1 MLWPPK
7 RLPGPSEAPYGAN
20 ETALPWP
27 LRANARPGEF
37 DDRRAEQVAAQ
48 RDGVA
53 PRDIALRADR
63 LEPDET
69 SVGQGVHARIHAAAG
84 IAQANGNFESVEWD

>member
-48 RDGVA
+48 RYSVA
-53 PRDIALRADR
+53 PRDIALRAER
-63 LEPDET
+63 LKPDEAAL
-69 SVGQGVHARIHAAAG
+69 GQGVHARMNVAG
-84 IAQANGNFESVEWD
+84 GIT